1 MCSFLHF
8 FRSSRIHI
16 HILPPPS
23 RQISY
28 NSLVENGVTF
38 IDTSESYGRSLA
50 KKNLSA
56 EHILGQCYEENAQAE
71 PLIAS
76 TFANPWLHLLDGG
89 GLRYGRRGLVKALED
104 SCDRLGAGVELYQV
118 PAALYLGFPNAL
130 PDGLSQCLD
139 KGLCNYVGVTNM
151 GALRMKSMA
160 RKMDKRG
167 ASLTSNSFAFSLTNR
182 KAWKSGLIKACKDQG
197 VIPIAHTP
205 LDGGFATCAYTMTNP
220 SGGRPG
226 GKFPYAQKKLEKWQP
241 LTSTME
247 AVQSRVKTRLEK
259 EGREQQQMMKDSRAQ
274 PPQINKDVTTT
285 QIALNYVIA
294 KGCVPIPGVK
304 TVAQAEEVLG
314 CLGWGLTD
322 EEVRML
328 DSAADAAEKGLSI

>member
-1 MCSFLHF
+1 M
-8 FRSSRIHI
+8 
-16 HILPPPS
+16 
-23 RQISY
+23 
-28 NSLVENGVTF
+28 
-38 IDTSESYGRSLA
+38 
-50 KKNLSA
+50 
-56 EHILGQCYEENAQAE
+56 
-71 PLIAS
+71 
-76 TFANPWLHLLDGG
+76 
-89 GLRYGRRGLVKALED
+89 
-104 SCDRLGAGVELYQV
+104 
-118 PAALYLGFPNAL
+118 
-130 PDGLSQCLD
+130 
-139 KGLCNYVGVTNM
+139 
-151 GALRMKSMA
+151 
-160 RKMDKRG
+160 
-167 ASLTSNSFAFSLTNR
+167 
-182 KAWKSGLIKACKDQG
+182 G

-220 SGGRPG
+220 SGGRSG
-226 GKFPYAQKKLEKWQP
+226 GSTFPYSQKKLEKWQP

-259 EGREQQQMMKDSRAQ
+259 EGREQQQMMKDYRAQ